1 MSAHASPR
9 RVVVYGLGGTIA
21 MTSDSG
27 RGVVPALSAAQ
38 LVEAVPGWAEAGIEV
53 EVVDFRRLPSASLGF
68 DDLLALAAEIRGRLA
83 RGGVDG
89 VVVTQGTDTLEEAAY
104 LLDLFH
110 TAAEPVVV
118 TGAMRNPALA
128 GADGP
133 ANLLAAVRTAAHP
146 ASRGRGVLVVLAD
159 QIHAASRVRKTH
171 TSGVG
176 AFTSPDSGPLGLVTE
191 GDPWFLSGPT
201 VRFTLDP
208 AAVRTRPRVPLVTV
222 AFGDDGVL
230 LHGLAGRADGLVV
243 AGAGGGHVPR
253 DLVAPLEELAGSMP
267 VVLASRTGAGPV
279 LRATYAYPGSERDL
293 LERGLVGAG
302 LLDPLKARVLLWALL
317 ACGGDRDAV
326 VSAFGRA
333 GGAVHG

>member
-1 MSAHASPR
+1 M
-9 RVVVYGLGGTIA
+9 
-21 MTSDSG
+21 
-27 RGVVPALSAAQ
+27 
-38 LVEAVPGWAEAGIEV
+38 
-53 EVVDFRRLPSASLGF
+53 
-68 DDLLALAAEIRGRLA
+68 
-83 RGGVDG
+83 
-89 VVVTQGTDTLEEAAY
+89 
-104 LLDLFH
+104 
-110 TAAEPVVV
+110 
-118 TGAMRNPALA
+118 
-128 GADGP
+128 
-133 ANLLAAVRTAAHP
+133 
-146 ASRGRGVLVVLAD
+146 VLAD

-176 AFTSPDSGPLGLVTE
+176 AFTSPDSGPLGLVAE

>member
-1 MSAHASPR
+1 
-9 RVVVYGLGGTIA
+9 
-21 MTSDSG
+21 
-27 RGVVPALSAAQ
+27 
-38 LVEAVPGWAEAGIEV
+38 
-53 EVVDFRRLPSASLGF
+53 VVDFRRLPSASLGF

-176 AFTSPDSGPLGLVTE
+176 AFTSPDSGPLGLVAE

-208 AAVRTRPRVPLVTV
+208 AAVRTRPRVPL
-222 AFGDDGVL
+222 
-230 LHGLAGRADGLVV
+230 
-243 AGAGGGHVPR
+243 
-253 DLVAPLEELAGSMP
+253 
-267 VVLASRTGAGPV
+267 
-279 LRATYAYPGSERDL
+279 
-293 LERGLVGAG
+293 
-302 LLDPLKARVLLWALL
+302 
-317 ACGGDRDAV
+317 
-326 VSAFGRA
+326 
-333 GGAVHG
+333 